1 MPQKQKILEMEVCEC
16 GQKDVAQ
23 TIEVFQNTSLPF
35 KKAKKLVTECNKSCC
50 RGVLMK
56 IYDMNQFGRF
66 DYEEIESLILQR
78 QERIKRLGAGDDEDE
93 E

>member
-1 MPQKQKILEMEVCEC
+1 MREKVLEMEVCEC
-16 GQKDVAQ
+16 GEKNVAQ
-23 TIEVFQNTSLPF
+23 AIEIFQDTGLPF

-50 RGVLMK
+50 RSVLMK
-56 IYDMNQFGRF
+56 LYDMNQFGRF
-66 DYEEIESLILQR
+66 DYEEIATLIIQR